1 MNTIFKKLSL
11 ALTLLVAELDTQIPS
26 FNIPVFPNSIL
37 KVVMLVFLN
46 LEYVE
51 KQMRIVNRYVRWSG
65 RWATDLKLSN
75 RQTLDAR
82 QGKREGE
89 ADHVV
94 IMILAWAVIPVS

>member
-37 KVVMLVFLN
+37 KVVMLAFLN

-51 KQMRIVNRYVRWSG
+51 KTNANR
-65 RWATDLKLSN
+65 
-75 RQTLDAR
+75 
-82 QGKREGE
+82 
-89 ADHVV
+89 
-94 IMILAWAVIPVS
+94 